1 MKQLLVGV
9 HKLHKIGIFHRDLK
23 PQNILIRHL
32 NEDSKVV
39 EICIKADIV
48 LLTSAFLLKL
58 TATNMI

>member
-39 EICIKADIV
+39 EICIFDFGLSIEIN
-48 LLTSAFLLKL
+48 S
-58 TATNMI
+58 N